1 MLAVFGFMIAIC
13 AGIALIGSLFFI
25 PEFIE
30 CFKKRKQYQYIDFK
44 SFQHFYT
51 VSQKRWVL
59 EKDCVKFCKLP
70 DPEIC
75 RMYRNTDDYFIT
87 LHFHFK
93 DRRQYKKWK
102 RTHEKQ
108 EQQIASIESMQEIL
122 SIIKKDID
130 KFNKENEARIDEA
143 TDNIDTIISRMIKL

>member
-1 MLAVFGFMIAIC
+1 MLAAFGFIIAIC

-30 CFKKRKQYQYIDFK
+30 CFEKRKQRQYIDFK
-44 SFQHFYT
+44 SFKHFYT
-51 VSQKRWVL
+51 VSEDRWEL
-59 EKDCVKFCKLP
+59 EKDYIKFIKKFEQNIYVPHLGWTHG
-70 DPEIC
+70 
-75 RMYRNTDDYFIT
+75 YIT
-87 LHFHFK
+87 FHFHFK

-102 RTHEKQ
+102 RTYEKQ
-108 EQQIASIESMQEIL
+108 EQQIASIKALQEVL
-122 SIIKKDID
+122 SIVQKDID